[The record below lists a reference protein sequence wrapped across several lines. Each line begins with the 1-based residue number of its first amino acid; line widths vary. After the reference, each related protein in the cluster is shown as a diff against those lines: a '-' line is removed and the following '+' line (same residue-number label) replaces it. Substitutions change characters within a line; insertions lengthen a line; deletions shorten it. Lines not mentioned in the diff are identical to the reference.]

1 MSVVLFYFETT
12 ATAYLL
18 DPAEKDVTS
27 MTTKDKL
34 PGGTKT
40 AVTGELAVDKKAEMK
55 NVPTMTG
62 TNAGGPSVARPSPE
76 ARPQPE
82 TDLLHPGGHE
92 NDAETQNGT
101 MW

>member
-18 DPAEKDVTS
+18 DPAEKDVTT

-40 AVTGELAVDKKAEMK
+40 AVTGELAVDKKTEVR
-55 NVPTMTG
+55 NVPTMIG
-62 TNAGGPSVARPSPE
+62 TNAGGRSVARPSPE
-76 ARPQPE
+76 VRPQPE
-82 TDLLHPGGHE
+82 TDLHPGGQE
-92 NDAETQNGT
+92 NDAETHNGT
-101 MW
+101 TW